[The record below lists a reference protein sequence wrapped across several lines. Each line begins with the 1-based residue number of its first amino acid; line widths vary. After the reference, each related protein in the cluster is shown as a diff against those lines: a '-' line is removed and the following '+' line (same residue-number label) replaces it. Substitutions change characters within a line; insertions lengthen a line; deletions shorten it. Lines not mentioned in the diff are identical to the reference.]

1 MIKLLTSKKY
11 LLSDKVFCEYKNYG
25 KIYEN
30 FSEKSKQ
37 KAGFTLDRLGGA
49 HYNKQVT
56 LLLSAPLAMKK
67 GNKEEGIPCKLSWQ
81 KPKK

>member
-1 MIKLLTSKKY
+1 MMKMLTSKKY
-11 LLSDKVFCEYKNYG
+11 LLNDKVSCEYKNYG
-25 KIYEN
+25 K
-30 FSEKSKQ
+30 FSAKSKQ
-37 KAGFTLDRLGGA
+37 KAGFALDRQGGA